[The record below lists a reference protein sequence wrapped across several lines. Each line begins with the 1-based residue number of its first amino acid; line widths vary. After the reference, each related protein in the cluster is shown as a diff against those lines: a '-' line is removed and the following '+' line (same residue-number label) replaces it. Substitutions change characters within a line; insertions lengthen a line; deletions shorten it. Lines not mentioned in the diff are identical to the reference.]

1 MRTVSLISETGDGMG
16 QRTRI
21 IGMALAAAI
30 AGTCAAAPAG
40 ETSNAGG
47 PGSLHHMALDTAPP
61 LTAAGIPVSDTHV
74 AEPVPA
80 LFAGTHEAGS
90 ALGDT
95 AAPAGT
101 LAELSSPRLAPSQ
114 AVRVTGAVP
123 QQSRNAPRVSTAGP
137 GPADPWA
144 LLCALAVVAYI
155 AVKKLRTAPDGGWSE
170 RITPGNHL

>member
-1 MRTVSLISETGDGMG
+1 MG
-16 QRTRI
+16 QRTRLI
-21 IGMALAAAI
+21 AMAFAGAVAWTCATALAEERASPASLPVAI
-30 AGTCAAAPAG
+30 DTAAP
-40 ETSNAGG
+40 
-47 PGSLHHMALDTAPP
+47 PIV
-61 LTAAGIPVSDTHV
+61 AGIPVSGAHA

-80 LFAGTHEAGS
+80 LFAGKDESGS
-90 ALGDT
+90 ALGST

-123 QQSRNAPRVSTAGP
+123 QQGRNAPRISTAGP

-155 AVKKLRTAPDGGWSE
+155 AVKKLRTAPDEGWSE